1 MIEQEIITLKLPA
14 YLARELKDA
23 EQAVMT
29 DLLQRGL
36 RDLHIEQAL
45 AQYQRG
51 EMSFGAASAQAGL
64 TQSKMAAHAYA
75 RGLEPPYSEKT
86 VTEDLQ

>member
-51 EMSFGAASAQAGL
+51 EMSFGAAAAQAGL
-64 TQSKMAAHAYA
+64 TQSEMAAHAYA

>member
-1 MIEQEIITLKLPA
+1 MIEQETITLKLPA
-14 YLARELKDA
+14 HLAREIKA
-23 EQAVMT
+23 AGQAVMT

-51 EMSFGAASAQAGL
+51 EMSFGAAAAQAGL
-64 TQSKMAAHAYA
+64 TQSEMAAHAYA

-86 VTEDLQ
+86 LAEELQ